1 MAVILVSRI
10 GWLVAKDLIPPS
22 LPARYGPWILYAVP
36 MAFTFVLFIVSAL
49 NRPFSLKASWYLLWL
64 YLIFTWAINME
75 GHLIGDIVLIL
86 LILLVYFTLEGYELA
101 VTDLLDKDVAQ
112 FEDKSL
118 ARAIKEITSRKS
130 RFYDAREWIVII
142 LAVFVTL
149 RSDFSHLKLPLSP
162 SATNF
167 QNAHLVFSVLFA
179 TFSIVWISQIPPKQ
193 LAINNSQAFLT
204 KFKFTFFWPL
214 LKACGI
220 AMEQLHLHSPSEMI
234 IWCFRNSPIVSSPRR
249 LRPSDV
255 NYFLYGLWI
264 YGYGYHCLR
273 DKITIGREG
282 GGRLVQRGVYY
293 ILSAGHREMAKS
305 LQFDSPA
312 SLIRHETWAFNV
324 PLIGENIADDLRIT
338 LDLVADRDEAA
349 LARRGCKKSDERVFF
364 SPVTGKSTPTSH
376 AFVIAYPGTLLET
389 EELHNESAT
398 ALAIGFEI
406 EFEITPNCF
415 PIPPRRADLVAKTH
429 DSWDQTIGFP
439 WRSYDLEVKLADS
452 TVGAL
457 VNSASNDKVV
467 VKDTE
472 NQHETQKISYPAAP
486 SGEIRKHIKYPIIGA
501 VYYLTWEIWPA

>member
-1 MAVILVSRI
+1 
-10 GWLVAKDLIPPS
+10 
-22 LPARYGPWILYAVP
+22 
-36 MAFTFVLFIVSAL
+36 
-49 NRPFSLKASWYLLWL
+49 
-64 YLIFTWAINME
+64 
-75 GHLIGDIVLIL
+75 
-86 LILLVYFTLEGYELA
+86 
-101 VTDLLDKDVAQ
+101 
-112 FEDKSL
+112 
-118 ARAIKEITSRKS
+118 
-130 RFYDAREWIVII
+130 
-142 LAVFVTL
+142 
-149 RSDFSHLKLPLSP
+149 
-162 SATNF
+162 
-167 QNAHLVFSVLFA
+167 
-179 TFSIVWISQIPPKQ
+179 
-193 LAINNSQAFLT
+193 
-204 KFKFTFFWPL
+204 
-214 LKACGI
+214 
-220 AMEQLHLHSPSEMI
+220 
-234 IWCFRNSPIVSSPRR
+234 
-249 LRPSDV
+249 
-255 NYFLYGLWI
+255 
-264 YGYGYHCLR
+264 
-273 DKITIGREG
+273 
-282 GGRLVQRGVYY
+282 
-293 ILSAGHREMAKS
+293 MAKS